1 MSEVLREELLEHLR
15 LVEEQI
21 SREAPGCL
29 RPAQFLPVE
38 PANKGAGS
46 SQASHR
52 SARRRR
58 GRCGV
63 SEEQDLCEELL
74 AKIAELDELADELR
88 RRRGE
93 ISTEIAALDREVAQL
108 PIFSAPLHRPRL
120 LPLPTYNV
128 TR

>member
-1 MSEVLREELLEHLR
+1 M
-15 LVEEQI
+15 
-21 SREAPGCL
+21 
-29 RPAQFLPVE
+29 
-38 PANKGAGS
+38 
-46 SQASHR
+46 
-52 SARRRR
+52 
-58 GRCGV
+58 
-63 SEEQDLCEELL
+63 SEEQDLREELL

-108 PIFSAPLHRPRL
+108 PVFSTPLHRPRL